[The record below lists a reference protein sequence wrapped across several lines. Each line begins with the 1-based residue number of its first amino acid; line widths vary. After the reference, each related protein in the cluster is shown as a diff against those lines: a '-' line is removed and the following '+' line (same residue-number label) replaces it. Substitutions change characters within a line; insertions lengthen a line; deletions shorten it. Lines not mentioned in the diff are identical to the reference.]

1 MFKYL
6 ILLFFPII
14 ILAQQ
19 TSPIDEDLL
28 FEENGM
34 HQYVSLEDNKVYD
47 IEIIVFAYQHPLPN
61 FKTYTNTAIVDDTLA
76 LELELKPEDLPFSK
90 IIENIDIE
98 NDNIETPT
106 ESSVAS
112 TKYTVSLDE
121 KEDFQH
127 VLSWFNHNE
136 EEFKLIKIWEKL
148 NNQPNIVPLIHR
160 SWRQIET
167 PFEDPTY
174 VRVTNILADDESLS
188 EESKKTE
195 ENIVADVNIM
205 TDDISVKEA
214 IILDDFT
221 LNGMVALSKGR
232 FMHFENSL
240 NLYRTLKDQDGNV
253 VKNMIFSL
261 DEKKQI
267 KVDEL
272 NYFDSP
278 WIGSIVKITE
288 YEEIIDEE

>member
-1 MFKYL
+1 MYKCL
-6 ILLFFPII
+6 ILLLLPCLLI
-14 ILAQQ
+14 AQESTEVEQ
-19 TSPIDEDLL
+19 SSLQ
-28 FEENGM
+28 
-34 HQYVSLEDNKVYD
+34 QYVSLEDNKVYD

-61 FKTYTNTAIVDDTLA
+61 YKTYTNTAIVDDTLA

-90 IIENIDIE
+90 TIEDIG
-98 NDNIETPT
+98 IETPA
-106 ESSVAS
+106 ESTDET

-136 EEFKLIKIWEKL
+136 EDFKLIKIWEKL
-148 NNQPNIVPLIHR
+148 NKQPNIVPLMHR

-174 VRVTNILADDESLS
+174 VKVTNIPNADDDLLTDEHSFS
-188 EESKKTE
+188 N
-195 ENIVADVNIM
+195 ENTLVDANLMPDEDMIN
-205 TDDISVKEA
+205 KA
-214 IILDDFT
+214 IILDDFSLT
-221 LNGMVALSKGR
+221 GMVALSKGR
-232 FMHFENSL
+232 FMHFKNSL
-240 NLYRTLKDQDGNV
+240 NLYRTLKDQEGNI

-261 DEKKQI
+261 EEKKQVKI
-267 KVDEL
+267 DEL

-288 YEEIIDEE
+288 YEEIIEEITDEPNDE